1 MGEVFAGRYE
11 LADPIGRG
19 GVGAVWRAWD
29 HRRRRY
35 VAAKVLLQSD
45 AHSLLRFVRE
55 QALRI
60 DHPHVLAPASWAA
73 DDDKVLF
80 TMDLVSG
87 GSLVHLIG
95 DYGPL
100 PPVFVCTLLDQLL
113 AGLAA
118 VHAEGVVHRDIKPAN
133 ILLEATGTGRP
144 RLRLSDF
151 GIAMR
156 LGEPRLTETNLVVG
170 TPGYLAPEQM
180 LGAEPD
186 FPADLFAVGLV
197 ALYLLEGAKPDAKAL
212 IQYFAAHGTP
222 SAPQSVPE
230 PLWQVV
236 ASLLQPDPQA
246 RFRTAT
252 GARKALAAAREL
264 LPEPGPEDDP
274 IEIFDQLGP
283 LPPGFAPEGPLKQA
297 PGVDPSR
304 TRIGGSGSG
313 SGSRSGSGGGTG
325 LRVGDGGGG
334 RGLAGGGLP
343 YGSGELVGGGPPLG
357 SGRSDGGGPPY
368 GSGRSDGGEPPYGS
382 GRSDGGGPPHGS
394 GGPSENWAEG
404 GGSFGGGESTE
415 DEGVPRSGA
424 PSENWPAAGNK
435 SPSWSGVPSADGG
448 GLESGGPSE
457 NRSASEGAAMIGDGG
472 PLEGWAWSGSGAAS
486 GGGEAP
492 SKGGGVSGAGVPSE
506 NWAAPSD
513 GVYRGDAGQD
523 GVSSG
528 GVRGGA
534 DAFGPGGGEGG
545 AGEAGGPSWPGIGAG
560 ADPGTANRAT
570 PWPGQWSGAVS
581 PAGESNGA
589 VSLPGEPN
597 GAVSWPGEPN
607 GMVSRPE
614 EPNGAASRPGEPNGA
629 SSWFGEGSGGSSQP
643 RGAADNASSWPSG
656 GNRQASFQPG
666 EMGGAA
672 SQPAER
678 SNSSWPGTTDQQAGS
693 GAANP
698 EPRPG
703 ETNPWTH
710 PGQADPVPRLPEQ
723 ADQPLWPGESNPTP
737 SPRTRSAEPGADS
750 GAYWSTH
757 TTPPAPTGPPSM
769 SETGGLH
776 QPSPHS
782 PTSLPP
788 EHQQR
793 QEHHQ
798 PPHPQPHPA
807 YVSPHDPTPPTHVL
821 PSPNPHPHAP
831 RFPPHQ
837 PLADVSTA
845 SYTAQTPQVPP
856 PARAISRARRSGPP
870 AKVAIPLLLLALA
883 CYAVG
888 FWALAQI

>member
-80 TMDLVSG
+80 TMDLVAG
-87 GSLVHLIG
+87 GSLVHLVG

-133 ILLEATGTGRP
+133 ILLEATGTARP

-180 LGAEPD
+180 MGAEPD

-222 SAPQSVPE
+222 GAPQSVPE

-264 LPEPGPEDDP
+264 LPDPGPDDES

-283 LPPGFAPEGPLKQA
+283 LPPGFGPEGPLKRA

-304 TRIGGSGSG
+304 TRNRVSGAGGDP
-313 SGSRSGSGGGTG
+313 RFGTG
-325 LRVGDGGGG
+325 DG
-334 RGLAGGGLP
+334 
-343 YGSGELVGGGPPLG
+343 S
-357 SGRSDGGGPPY
+357 
-368 GSGRSDGGEPPYGS
+368 
-382 GRSDGGGPPHGS
+382 
-394 GGPSENWAEG
+394 
-404 GGSFGGGESTE
+404 GGSFGGGGVS
-415 DEGVPRSGA
+415 GVPFGSGGGAVPSGTPGGSGA
-424 PSENWPAAGNK
+424 PS
-435 SPSWSGVPSADGG
+435 GG
-448 GLESGGPSE
+448 G
-457 NRSASEGAAMIGDGG
+457 GAN
-472 PLEGWAWSGSGAAS
+472 GAPS
-486 GGGEAP
+486 GGGESAGAFAV
-492 SKGGGVSGAGVPSE
+492 GGGGGAADWRGAGAGSGAGTGSGTGVGSGASAEPS
-506 NWAAPSD
+506 A
-513 GVYRGDAGQD
+513 GVG
-523 GVSSG
+523 S
-528 GVRGGA
+528 GA
-534 DAFGPGGGEGG
+534 DSGAGAGFGAGSDVASGAGAGFGAGSDVASG
-545 AGEAGGPSWPGIGAG
+545 AGEADGAS
-560 ADPGTANRAT
+560 A
-570 PWPGQWSGAVS
+570 WPGQGDGVT
-581 PAGESNGA
+581 
-589 VSLPGEPN
+589 SLPGAAN
-597 GAVSWPGEPN
+597 GGGEASSWFGEGNGVGSQPGEA
-607 GMVSRPE
+607 G
-614 EPNGAASRPGEPNGA
+614 GAASRPGEGNGPA
-629 SSWFGEGSGGSSQP
+629 SSQP
-643 RGAADNASSWPSG
+643 GEAGGAPFRPRE
-656 GNRQASFQPG
+656 GNGPTFSQPG
-666 EMGGAA
+666 EAGGAPFRPREGNGPTF
-672 SQPAER
+672 SQPGEAGGASYWPDEG
-678 SNSSWPGTTDQQAGS
+678 NGWSSQPGVPGGVPSWHGEESGIPPYPREASEAPRQRGGSDGSAHLNPGTGGS
-693 GAANP
+693 DAPFPSTA
-698 EPRPG
+698 PG
-703 ETNPWTH
+703 TGSETPW
-710 PGQADPVPRLPEQ
+710 
-723 ADQPLWPGESNPTP
+723 PTP
-737 SPRTRSAEPGADS
+737 
-750 GAYWSTH
+750 H
-757 TTPPAPTGPPSM
+757 TPPAPNQPPWVSDTGSFHLPPPRPADSR
-769 SETGGLH
+769 S
-776 QPSPHS
+776 QPS
-782 PTSLPP
+782 TPP
-788 EHQQR
+788 EHQAQP
-793 QEHHQ
+793 HHQ
-798 PPHPQPHPA
+798 HPQAQEQPYRAAPA
-807 YVSPHDPTPPTHVL
+807 HSTYVSPHDPTPPTHVL
-821 PSPNPHPHAP
+821 PSPQPHAP
-831 RFPPHQ
+831 RFPTQAPTPVRHQ
-837 PLADVSTA
+837 PHADTSTA
-845 SYTAQTPQVPP
+845 SYTAQGPQVPP
-856 PARAISRARRSGPP
+856 PARSLSRARRSGPP

-888 FWALAQI
+888 FWALTQI